1 MKKLAYITLGVLIG
15 VALTVS
21 VGAYAASTGF
31 VGKKITSEV
40 PIILNGKQVADRGAV
55 VDGKTLLPVRT
66 LAGLIG
72 VNVQFSGGKVVLT
85 KSEESPST
93 TSPGTTTPT
102 PTPTPSTSPAAP
114 LPSPATPTEVDKL
127 KAEIAKL
134 DAQLRQLENQ
144 YMEIVRQG
152 FALATESVEHPER
165 ENDIRERRQVL
176 DAQSAEIKEQVNSLQ
191 QQKAALEA
199 QLQALQQ

>member
-93 TSPGTTTPT
+93 TSPGTTTPA
-102 PTPTPSTSPAAP
+102 PTTNPSPVTPSPS
-114 LPSPATPTEVDKL
+114 PSPATPITGEGDKL
-127 KAEIAKL
+127 KAEIANI
-134 DAQLRQLENQ
+134 DAQLWNLTSQLNNIRNQ
-144 YMEIVRQG
+144 VAALRAKGINSSNPQEIQSQINDLESQG
-152 FALATESVEHPER
+152 RRLVEQI
-165 ENDIRERRQVL
+165 D
-176 DAQSAEIKEQVNSLQ
+176 SLE
-191 QQKAALEA
+191 QQKAALES
-199 QLQALQQ
+199 QLQALQ